1 MSKHL
6 ALSTQER
13 NPRSAANRTFFVALV
28 VLFPVANA
36 ALIILQDELGKSGL
50 SLPGWVTAALNV
62 AVLVTSLLIRVAT
75 RIMAIPGV
83 NDKLR
88 RYAPVLAPE
97 DSPAAATPSEEA
109 PSGDH
114 SA

>member
-13 NPRSAANRTFFVALV
+13 NPKSAANRTFIVALV

-36 ALIILQDELGKSGL
+36 GLIILQDELEKSGL
-50 SLPGWVTAALNV
+50 ALPGWVTAALNV
-62 AVLVTSLLIRVAT
+62 AVVVTSLLIRVAT

-88 RYAPVLAPE
+88 RYLPWLSPE
-97 DSPAAATPSEEA
+97 DTHVELERSRAAATDNRE
-109 PSGDH
+109 
-114 SA
+114 